1 MTVHLLG
8 VQISYCNVYG
18 TPVTQSQCGFVCDGR
33 YIVGIGNLGNHYLP
47 KLFHAFS
54 AKMSQIEQGRKIISF

>member
-1 MTVHLLG
+1 M
-8 VQISYCNVYG
+8 
-18 TPVTQSQCGFVCDGR
+18 TQSQCGFVCDGR

-54 AKMSQIEQGRKIISF
+54 AKMSQIEQGQKIKNF